1 MVEKLH
7 KNILVYD
14 ILYKALFSSKTLRIS
29 FVEVDGFIR
38 VYDGIRYTS
47 LFGLEKYNA
56 IYNRIEYLISEKCF
70 YQDKVRKN

>member
-14 ILYKALFSSKTLRIS
+14 ILYKALFSSRTLRIS
-29 FVEVDGFIR
+29 FVEVNGFIR

-56 IYNRIEYLISEKCF
+56 IYNRIEYLISQKC
-70 YQDKVRKN
+70 YNPY